1 MDIILH
7 ILSAINLP
15 NLILIVIAIVA
26 GIIIGA
32 MPGLSS
38 TFAVAATLPLTFTME
53 PAAALTFLGA
63 IYMASTYGGSYGA
76 ILLNAPGTPQSVT
89 TTFDGYPMARRGDG
103 NLAMTVACVASVI
116 GGLAGILA
124 LILIAPPLAKVALS
138 FGPPEFFWLAVL
150 GLTMI
155 SSVSEGSLLKGLISG
170 ALGLLLSL
178 VGVAIVSG
186 DVRFTFGSQGLIGG
200 ISVVPATVGILCLPV
215 IIGMLIGGGSAKPF
229 SVLRFAGFRIREALR
244 ISRLGMTNLARSSTI
259 GTIVGIIPAAGGA
272 IASLIAYSAAVRG
285 GRPED
290 GFRKGNPQGVIASE
304 SANNASV
311 GSSLVPTFVLG
322 IPGTPADT
330 VILGAMLIHGL
341 QIGPRL
347 FNEQS
352 DILWNFIGG
361 FLIATILLAPI
372 GLAMGRYAYHLI
384 VTVPRHLLAPLLAM
398 VIMIGAFA
406 IQNSYTDLVIMLCLG
421 IFAWFMLRFGYP
433 GAPMV
438 LGLLLGPIAER
449 GFSQTLLIGRA
460 TENIGGMFFGR
471 PVSLAI
477 IFLIVVS
484 LFLPSL
490 IRRLVGRMKT

>member
-1 MDIILH
+1 MEILAH
-7 ILSAINLP
+7 ILSAVNAP
-15 NLILIVIAIVA
+15 NVALIIIAIVA

-38 TFAVAATLPLTFTME
+38 TFAVAATLPLTFTMD
-53 PAAALTFLGA
+53 PATALTFLGA

-89 TTFDGYPMARRGDG
+89 TTFDGYPMSRRGDG
-103 NLAMTVACVASVI
+103 NLAMSVACFASIV
-116 GGLAGILA
+116 GGLAGIVA
-124 LILIAPPLAKVALS
+124 LMLIAPPLAKVALA

-170 ALGLLLSL
+170 AIGLLLSL

-186 DVRFTFGSQGLIGG
+186 DVRFTFGTQGLIGG

-215 IIGMLIGGGSAKPF
+215 IIGMLAGGGNTAPF
-229 SVLRFAGFRIREALR
+229 SVLRFAGFRIKEALR
-244 ISRLGMTNLARSSTI
+244 ICRQGIGNLVRSSGI
-259 GTIVGIIPAAGGA
+259 GTIIGIIPAAGGA
-272 IASLIAYSAAVRG
+272 IASLIAYSAAVRASK
-285 GRPED
+285 PD
-290 GFRKGNPQGVIASE
+290 AGFRQGNPQGVIASE
-304 SANNASV
+304 TANNASV

-352 DILWNFIGG
+352 EILWNFIGG
-361 FLIATILLAPI
+361 FMLATLLLAPI

-384 VTVPRHLLAPLLAM
+384 VTVPRYLLAPLLAM
-398 VIMIGAFA
+398 TIIIGAFA
-406 IQNSYTDLVIMLCLG
+406 IQNSYTDVLIMLSLG
-421 IFAWFMLRFGYP
+421 CFAWVMLKFGYP

-449 GFSQTLLIGRA
+449 GFSQTLMIGRA
-460 TENIGGMFFGR
+460 TDNIAGMFLGR
-471 PVSLAI
+471 PLSIMI
-477 IFLIVVS
+477 IVLIVAS
-484 LFLPSL
+484 LFLPTL
-490 IRRLVGRMKT
+490 IRKMVKRMKT